1 MVREPI
7 VAGQFYSADA
17 SSLKKELSGFI
28 PNIKNKVNA
37 IGIVSPHAG
46 YAYSGKVAGEV
57 LASTKPK
64 KTYVIIGPNHTGMG
78 KPFGVDTRS
87 AWKTPLG
94 EIKLN
99 SRLTDAILSRSKY
112 IKEDFSSHDYEHSI
126 EVQLPFLQ
134 RLSPEFTFVPIC
146 VATGPREIYYKIASD
161 IAESI
166 KELDMDAAIIASS
179 DMTHY
184 EEHDSAKKKDMMAI
198 DKILSLDIDGF
209 LDTIEKYGI
218 TACGF
223 VPISIMLKT
232 SSLLGGKKAKLVSYS
247 TSGDIS
253 GDYSSVVGYAGIIIY

>member
-1 MVREPI
+1 MVREPV

-17 SSLKKELSGFI
+17 SSLKKELSSFI
-28 PNIKNKVNA
+28 PDVKNKTNA

-46 YAYSGKVAGEV
+46 YLYSGKIAGEV

-64 KTYVIIGPNHTGMG
+64 KTYVIIGPNHTGRG
-78 KPFGVDTRS
+78 KPFGIDTRS

-94 EIKLN
+94 EIKIN
-99 SRLTDAILSRSKY
+99 SKLTNAILSKSKY
-112 IKEDFSSHDYEHSI
+112 LKEDSSSHDYEHSI

-134 RLSPEFTFVPIC
+134 LLSPEFTFVPIC
-146 VATGPREIYYKIASD
+146 VATGPKEVYYDIASD

-166 KELDMDAAIIASS
+166 KELNIDTAIIASS

-184 EEHDSAKKKDMMAI
+184 EDHDSAKKKDMMAI

-209 LDTIEKYGI
+209 LDTIEKYEI

-223 VPISIMLKT
+223 APISIMLKV
-232 SSLLGGKKAKLVSYS
+232 SSLLGGKKTKLVSYC

-253 GDYSSVVGYAGIIIY
+253 GDYSAVVGYAGIIIY